1 MRRYIG
7 CMEVNAG
14 DIVRCELEEDGTWF
28 YCRVR
33 DLDERGDVLCSVIEA
48 QSWPSVALSG
58 YLPGREYRMPMARV
72 LSVVHPG
79 TAH

>member
-1 MRRYIG
+1 
-7 CMEVNAG
+7 MEVNVG

-48 QSWPSVALSG
+48 QSWPNAALSG
-58 YLPGREYRMPMARV
+58 YLPGREYRMPMNRV
-72 LSVVHPG
+72 LSVVARAGGH
-79 TAH
+79 